1 MQIVGNFTGVLPLF
15 TEFKL
20 RMFVMRYLISSEER
34 YYPLLTDVSE
44 IICPAETHVGGLEK
58 GSLLDCKIGR
68 YEKIRI
74 FLAKRDVPPG
84 AHCHGSQ

>member
-1 MQIVGNFTGVLPLF
+1 
-15 TEFKL
+15 
-20 RMFVMRYLISSEER
+20 MFVMRYLISSEER

-74 FLAKRDVPPG
+74 FLAKRDGPLVRMNMPVNKMS
-84 AHCHGSQ
+84 GSEKVIVGLKSR